1 MVSFIEHLDRRWVFL
16 MMALAV
22 GIPILLQQTFPEA
35 VSPLAQSAFDEL
47 DQLPSGSKV
56 LLSFDYDPGSE
67 GELGPMATSFVHQCA
82 EKGHKM
88 YFMTLF
94 PVGSQMIT
102 ETIDSVIKDFYPNLE
117 YGVDFVDLGFK
128 AGNEAVIKTIATDL
142 VQYYTTDSR
151 GTAISKIPMMN
162 GVGSLS
168 DFDVLVNV
176 SAGYPGCKE
185 WVLYAATPLE
195 KPLLVGCTGVSTPQ
209 MYPYY
214 PNQVQGL
221 LGAIKGA
228 AEYEFI
234 VNSWART
241 EQMRKALEAGGISAS
256 KSEELNQTFLDS
268 KDSASDW
275 IAGVDIT
282 PEARAAFVLAANSKP
297 PGPFTEA
304 LRRMSP
310 QLVGHLLMI
319 ALILMGNF
327 VYFAARKRGGAA

>member
-1 MVSFIEHLDRRWVFL
+1 MVSWIEHLDRRWVFL

-22 GIPILLQQTFPEA
+22 GVPVLLQQTFPEA

-102 ETIDSVIKDFYPNLE
+102 ETIDSVIRDFYPNLE

-185 WVLYAATPLE
+185 WVLYAATPLD

-234 VNSWART
+234 VNTWART
-241 EQMRKALEAGGISAS
+241 EQMRKAIQSGGASPSRAGELMEDFSAS
-256 KSEELNQTFLDS
+256 GDTA
-268 KDSASDW
+268 SAW
-275 IAGVDIT
+275 VEGVDIT
-282 PEARAAFVLAANSKP
+282 PEARAEFVAVADAKP

-319 ALILMGNF
+319 VLILMGNV